1 MILTQQRFWRDE
13 EEAGTIV
20 AVPAL
25 TTFVFVGFEYD
36 VREHNL
42 RFCMPYLLMRDVSV
56 VLLFKSGLTEDSARR
71 QRWRT
76 FAGASGLVIIIIH

>member
-1 MILTQQRFWRDE
+1 MILTQQQRFWRDE

-25 TTFVFVGFEYD
+25 TTFVGFEYD

-42 RFCMPYLLMRDVSV
+42 RFCMPYFLMRDVRA
-56 VLLFKSGLTEDSARR
+56 LF
-71 QRWRT
+71 T
-76 FAGASGLVIIIIH
+76 F

>member
-1 MILTQQRFWRDE
+1 MILTQQQRFWRDE

-36 VREHNL
+36 VTEHNL
-42 RFCMPYLLMRDVSV
+42 RFCMPYCLMRDVRA
-56 VLLFKSGLTEDSARR
+56 LF
-71 QRWRT
+71 T
-76 FAGASGLVIIIIH
+76 F